1 MINKYIKE
9 ERNYS
14 TSNTSY
20 NLYNDVIFNIENV
33 VPKETDD
40 NFPNKNSAFII
51 NTQFMEPC
59 QYLIT
64 TRRRK

>member
-1 MINKYIKE
+1 MINKYNNKKRRKIVQLQ
-9 ERNYS
+9 
-14 TSNTSY
+14 NTSY

-51 NTQFMEPC
+51 NTVHGTVSIFN
-59 QYLIT
+59 YN
-64 TRRRK
+64 